1 MSSLFNVNY
10 SILQQGSMSLTSWNP
25 MYMNQKSERLMFENS
40 LGKQQ
45 EFLYFSLEVY
55 YILIQLDI
63 LLCLIFHFFFL
74 TLTWSIHSFASMNH
88 KLCGC
93 DVDVK

>member
-40 LGKQQ
+40 LGKLQ

-55 YILIQLDI
+55 YSN
-63 LLCLIFHFFFL
+63 
-74 TLTWSIHSFASMNH
+74 TT
-88 KLCGC
+88 
-93 DVDVK
+93 